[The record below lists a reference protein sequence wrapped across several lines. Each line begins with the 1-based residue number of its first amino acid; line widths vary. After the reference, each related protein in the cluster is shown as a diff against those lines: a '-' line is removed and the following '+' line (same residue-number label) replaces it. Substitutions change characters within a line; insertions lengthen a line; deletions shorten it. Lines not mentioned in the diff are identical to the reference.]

1 MMSYNNKF
9 YICEHCGNLVGM
21 IHDSGV
27 PMMCC
32 GQKMKK
38 LETVGR
44 VTYTQVLL
52 NNQIASNCKV
62 FCVPKNR
69 RSLEYN
75 RI

>member
-1 MMSYNNKF
+1 
-9 YICEHCGNLVGM
+9 
-21 IHDSGV
+21 
-27 PMMCC
+27 
-32 GQKMKK
+32 MKK